1 MYSSFFAYFQSVPV
15 EELPSQNH
23 YQKQKGIS
31 EHVMENLNGQ
41 MLQAALSNDLAAVEK
56 LVSQGANINYS
67 DAWGNSA
74 VFSAA
79 WEGNIKALDFFY
91 KLGAKISFDESN
103 LLCNSAYNGKVDS
116 VEWLLNIGEN
126 ANFSFTDTGENALH
140 YAISKTSEIN
150 ERTQIV
156 RVLIAAGTDVNK
168 KTLVGKPT
176 LCFMRDAYLKGET
189 PLHRAAAY
197 GNVAIVKML
206 LDAGAEP
213 SIKDANGDTPISWG
227 SWHLR
232 DSEVL
237 RLLRYEGVPDIH

>member
-1 MYSSFFAYFQSVPV
+1 
-15 EELPSQNH
+15 
-23 YQKQKGIS
+23 
-31 EHVMENLNGQ
+31 MENLDEQ
-41 MLQAALSNDLAAVEK
+41 MLQAALNNDLATVEK
-56 LVSQGANINYS
+56 LVSQGANINYN

-79 WEGNIKALDFFY
+79 WEGNTKALDLIY
-91 KLGAKISFDESN
+91 NLGAKITFDSAN
-103 LLCNSAYNGKVDS
+103 LLCNAAYNGKIDS
-116 VEWLLNIGEN
+116 VKWLLDKGED

-150 ERTQIV
+150 DRVEIV
-156 RVLIAAGTDVNK
+156 KFLIAAGTDVNK

-176 LCFMRDAYLKGET
+176 LCFMRDADLKGET

-197 GNVAIVKML
+197 GIVAIIKML

-213 SIKDANGDTPISWG
+213 SLKDANGDTPISWG

-232 DSEVL
+232 DSTVL
-237 RLLRYEGVPDIH
+237 RLLIYKGVPGIH

>member
-1 MYSSFFAYFQSVPV
+1 
-15 EELPSQNH
+15 
-23 YQKQKGIS
+23 
-31 EHVMENLNGQ
+31 MENLNEQ
-41 MLQAALSNDLAAVEK
+41 MLQAALRGDLATVEK
-56 LVSQGANINYS
+56 LVSQGANINYN

-79 WEGNIKALDFFY
+79 WEGNTKALDLFY
-91 KLGAKISFDESN
+91 NLGAKITFDSAN
-103 LLCNSAYNGKVDS
+103 LLCNAAYNGKIDS
-116 VEWLLNIGEN
+116 VKWLLDKGED

-150 ERTQIV
+150 DRVEIV
-156 RVLIAAGTDVNK
+156 KFLIAAGTDVNK

-176 LCFMRDAYLKGET
+176 LCFMRDAHLKGET

-197 GNVAIVKML
+197 GNEVIIKML

-213 SIKDANGDTPISWG
+213 STKDANGDTPISWG

-232 DSEVL
+232 DSTVL
-237 RLLRYEGVPDIH
+237 RLLIYKGVPGIH

>member
-1 MYSSFFAYFQSVPV
+1 
-15 EELPSQNH
+15 
-23 YQKQKGIS
+23 
-31 EHVMENLNGQ
+31 MESLNEQ
-41 MLQAALSNDLAAVEK
+41 MLHAALSGDLATVEK
-56 LVSQGANINYS
+56 LVSQGANINYN

-79 WEGNIKALDFFY
+79 WEGNTKALDLFY
-91 KLGAKISFDESN
+91 NLGAKVSFDDGN
-103 LLCNSAYNGKVDS
+103 LLCNAAYNGKVDS
-116 VEWLLNIGEN
+116 VEWLLNNGEN
-126 ANFSFTDTGENALH
+126 ANFSFTNTGENALH
-140 YAISKTSEIN
+140 YAISKTSEIGDRA
-150 ERTQIV
+150 EIV
-156 RVLIAAGTDVNK
+156 KVLIAAGTDVNK

-197 GNVAIVKML
+197 GNVAIIKML

-232 DSEVL
+232 DSTVL
-237 RLLRYEGVPDIH
+237 RLLIYKGVPGIH

>member
-1 MYSSFFAYFQSVPV
+1 
-15 EELPSQNH
+15 
-23 YQKQKGIS
+23 
-31 EHVMENLNGQ
+31 MENLDAQ
-41 MLQAALSNDLAAVEK
+41 MLQAALNSDLATVEK
-56 LVSQGANINYS
+56 LVSQGANINYN

-79 WEGNIKALDFFY
+79 WEGNTKALDLFY
-91 KLGAKISFDESN
+91 DLGAKITFDSAN
-103 LLCNSAYNGKVDS
+103 LLCNAAYNGKIDS
-116 VEWLLNIGEN
+116 VKWLLDKGED

-150 ERTQIV
+150 DRVEIV
-156 RVLIAAGTDVNK
+156 KVLIAAGTDVNK

-176 LCFMRDAYLKGET
+176 LCFMRDAHLKGET

-197 GNVAIVKML
+197 GNAVIIKML

-213 SIKDANGDTPISWG
+213 STKDANGDTPISWG

-232 DSEVL
+232 DSTVL
-237 RLLRYEGVPDIH
+237 RLLIYKGVPGIH